1 MMENV
6 TRVFLIDDS
15 AIVRQQI
22 SQMIMNSEK
31 NIIVVGTAMNGRI
44 ALEKMILPR
53 NKADVVII
61 DVVMP
66 EMDGIETINH
76 IMDRFPTPV
85 IVISAL
91 KKKKEIDV
99 ALSELGVAAFESGTV
114 EFVRKPDPWI
124 PNDKERFKNEL
135 ILKIENLA
143 KIDFLKIFSIF
154 NIESLVKEEAIA
166 KPLIKEPSQ
175 VILNRHRAKIIVI
188 GASTG
193 GPRAISMIFSMLPNN
208 FPPILVIQHMPIGMV
223 KPWVT
228 RLKKMYSNLMI
239 EVANNG
245 VLLRPNHIYIAP
257 SGKHCLVNHNK
268 RIKLES
274 GEKVNFVIPS
284 ADVTFKSVAE
294 VFGKDSLG
302 IILTGMGQ
310 DGCRGAR
317 IIKDSGGKIIAE
329 DESTSIIPSMPKAV
343 IEGELA
349 DRISPLHK
357 IPTSIRGLGWI

>member
-1 MMENV
+1 MKDAI
-6 TRVFLIDDS
+6 RVFLIDDS

-22 SQMIMNSEK
+22 SKMVEK
-31 NIIVVGTAMNGRI
+31 SNRNIVLVGTASNGRV
-44 ALEKMILPR
+44 ALEKMILPG

-91 KKKKEIDV
+91 RKKEEIDV

-114 EFVRKPDPWI
+114 EFVRKPDPLV
-124 PNDKERFKNEL
+124 PNDISRFEREL
-135 ILKIENLA
+135 IHKIENLS

-154 NIESLVKEEAIA
+154 NIESLVKEEPIV
-166 KPLIKEPSQ
+166 KPLVKEPPK
-175 VILNRHRAKIIVI
+175 VIFDRHSSKIIAI

-193 GPRAISMIFSMLPNN
+193 GPRAISIILSMLPTN
-208 FPPILVIQHMPIGMV
+208 FPPILIIQHMPIGMV

-228 RLKKMYSNLMI
+228 RLKKMYSDLKI
-239 EVANNG
+239 QVANNG
-245 VLLRPNHIYIAP
+245 TLLRPNHIYIAP
-257 SGKHCLVNHNK
+257 AGKHCLVNRNK
-268 RIKLES
+268 RIKLKV
-274 GEKVNFVIPS
+274 GEKVNFVIPA
-284 ADVTFKSVAE
+284 ADVTFESVANA
-294 VFGKDSLG
+294 FGKDTLG

-310 DGCRGAR
+310 DGFKGAEA
-317 IIKDSGGKIIAE
+317 IKHSGGKIIVE
-329 DESTSIIPSMPKAV
+329 DELTCIIPSMPKAV
-343 IEGELA
+343 MEANLA

>member
-1 MMENV
+1 MQD
-6 TRVFLIDDS
+6 TIRVFLIDDS

-22 SQMIMNSEK
+22 SKMIKNSRK
-31 NIIVVGTAMNGRI
+31 NIVLIGTAMNGRI

-91 KKKKEIDV
+91 RKKEEIDV

-114 EFVRKPDPWI
+114 EFVRKPDPLVS
-124 PNDKERFKNEL
+124 NDINRFEREL
-135 ILKIENLA
+135 IHKIENLS

-154 NIESLVKEEAIA
+154 NIESLVKEKSIV
-166 KPLIKEPSQ
+166 KPLVREPPQ
-175 VILNRHRAKIIVI
+175 IILDRYRSKIIVI

-193 GPRAISMIFSMLPNN
+193 GPRAISMILSMLPNN
-208 FPPILVIQHMPIGMV
+208 FPPILIIQHMPIGMV

-228 RLKKMYSNLMI
+228 RLRKMYPDLKI
-239 EVANNG
+239 QVANNG
-245 VLLRPNHIYIAP
+245 TLLRPNHIYIAP
-257 SGKHCLVNHNK
+257 AGKHCLINRNK
-268 RIKLES
+268 RIKLMV
-274 GEKVNFVIPS
+274 GEKVNFVIPA
-284 ADVTFKSVAE
+284 ADVTFESVAKTY
-294 VFGKDSLG
+294 GKDCLG

-310 DGCRGAR
+310 DGVNGAKLIR
-317 IIKDSGGKIIAE
+317 NSGGKIIAE
-329 DESTSIIPSMPKAV
+329 DESTCIIPSMPKAV
-343 IEGELA
+343 IEANLA

>member
-1 MMENV
+1 MMKNAI
-6 TRVFLIDDS
+6 RVFLIDDS
-15 AIVRQQI
+15 AIVRQQV
-22 SQMIMNSEK
+22 SHMITNSEK
-31 NIIVVGTAMNGRI
+31 NIVVVGTAMNGRI

-53 NKADVVII
+53 NKSDVVII

-91 KKKKEIDV
+91 RKKEEINV

-114 EFVRKPDPWI
+114 EFVSKPDPRI
-124 PNDKERFKNEL
+124 SDDKKRFEKEL
-135 ILKIENLA
+135 IHKIENLS

-154 NIESLVKEEAIA
+154 NIESLVKEEPIV
-166 KPLIKEPSQ
+166 KEPAQ
-175 VILNRHRAKIIVI
+175 AILDRHRTKIIVI

-193 GPRAISMIFSMLPNN
+193 GPRAISMIFSMLPNK

-228 RLKKMYSNLMI
+228 RLKKMYSNLAI
-239 EVANNG
+239 QVANNG
-245 VLLRPNHIYIAP
+245 TLLRPNHIYIAP
-257 SGKHCLVNHNK
+257 SGKHCFVNKNK
-268 RIKLES
+268 RLKLKT
-274 GEKVNFVIPS
+274 GERVNFVIPA
-284 ADVTFKSVAE
+284 ADVTFESVAE
-294 VFGKDSLG
+294 VFGKNTLG

-310 DGCRGAR
+310 DGYIGAG

-329 DESTSIIPSMPKAV
+329 DESTCIIPSMPKAI
-343 IEGELA
+343 IEANLA

>member
-1 MMENV
+1 MQD
-6 TRVFLIDDS
+6 TIRVFLIDDS

-22 SQMIMNSEK
+22 SKMIKNSRK
-31 NIIVVGTAMNGRI
+31 NIVLIGTAMNGRI

-91 KKKKEIDV
+91 RKKEEIDV

-114 EFVRKPDPWI
+114 EFVRKPDPLVS
-124 PNDKERFKNEL
+124 NDINRFEREL
-135 ILKIENLA
+135 IHKIENLS

-154 NIESLVKEEAIA
+154 NIESLVKEKSIV
-166 KPLIKEPSQ
+166 KPLVREAPQI
-175 VILNRHRAKIIVI
+175 ILDRYRSKIIVI

-193 GPRAISMIFSMLPNN
+193 GPRAISMILSMLPNN
-208 FPPILVIQHMPIGMV
+208 FPPILIIQHMPIGMV

-228 RLKKMYSNLMI
+228 RLRKMYPDLKI
-239 EVANNG
+239 QVANNG
-245 VLLRPNHIYIAP
+245 TLLRPNHIYIAP
-257 SGKHCLVNHNK
+257 AGKHCLINRNK
-268 RIKLES
+268 RIKLMV
-274 GEKVNFVIPS
+274 GEKVNFVIPA
-284 ADVTFKSVAE
+284 ADVTFESVAKTY
-294 VFGKDSLG
+294 GKDCLG

-310 DGCRGAR
+310 DGVNGAKLIR
-317 IIKDSGGKIIAE
+317 NSGGKIIAE
-329 DESTSIIPSMPKAV
+329 DESTCIIPSMPKAV
-343 IEGELA
+343 IEANLA

>member
-1 MMENV
+1 MKDV
-6 TRVFLIDDS
+6 IRVFLIDDS

-22 SQMIMNSEK
+22 SKMIKKSK
-31 NIIVVGTAMNGRI
+31 RNIELVGTATNGRE
-44 ALEKMILPR
+44 ALEKMILPD
-53 NKADVVII
+53 NKADVVIT

-91 KKKKEIDV
+91 RKKEEIDV

-114 EFVRKPDPWI
+114 EFVRKPDPRV
-124 PNDKERFKNEL
+124 PDDVNRFEKEL
-135 ILKIENLA
+135 IHKVENLS

-166 KPLIKEPSQ
+166 KPLVKEPPQ
-175 VILNRHRAKIIVI
+175 VILDKYRSKIIVI

-193 GPRAISMIFSMLPNN
+193 GPRAISMLLSMLPPK

-228 RLKKMYSNLMI
+228 RLKKMYSNLKI
-239 EVANNG
+239 HVADNG
-245 VLLRPNHIYIAP
+245 TLLRPNHIYIAP
-257 SGKHCLVNHNK
+257 AGKHCLVNQNK
-268 RIKLES
+268 RIKLEA
-274 GEKVNFVIPS
+274 GEKVNFVIPA
-284 ADVTFKSVAE
+284 ADVTFESVAKT
-294 VFGKDSLG
+294 FRKDALG

-310 DGCRGAR
+310 DGFRGAEV
-317 IIKDSGGKIIAE
+317 IKNSGGKIIAE
-329 DESTSIIPSMPKAV
+329 DESTCIIPSMPKAV
-343 IEGELA
+343 IDANLA